1 MCQPGGIFCIAAVLC
16 LLGSAA
22 MAQPATWNVLEAGA
36 RGDGKTDDTAAFQA
50 ALDAAGRA
58 GGGAVIVPAGKYRIA
73 GNLTV
78 PSAVCLQGTHR
89 VPPTLRDN
97 RIEALEGSVLLA
109 YAGRGKPDGE
119 PFIKLTGTN
128 SSVVGFIITYPE
140 WRQTDVPPVPYPP
153 CIGSYD
159 SENVAVQE
167 CLLLNAYEGIRMV
180 RAHRHLIRNITGYP
194 SKRGIYVDECYDI
207 GHIENVHFW
216 PFGVA
221 YAPDNPYCKWVN
233 TQGVAFEL
241 ARTDWHYVS
250 NTFCFGYGVGY
261 KFSESKSG
269 STNGNFLG
277 IGADSCQRAV
287 LVEQCQPPGILI
299 VNGEFVG
306 RWSSK
311 DAVTLEVGPKCDGKV
326 SLTNCSFWGPIDRC
340 IVMKA
345 PNGQL
350 TANACNFVSWD
361 IDQKRSPAIQIDAG
375 KAIVQG
381 CTFGS
386 GDLHVTV
393 GRAAKSV
400 ILLGNQGDQGFVCEN
415 RAGARTQAYANQ
427 VDPIQW
433 TASARA
439 AYRVTVGAEG
449 DSRYLR
455 EFHGRER
462 LGKGAPY
469 RWSAAASRL
478 VLPVNPHTAY
488 TLKVDLEAPAQS
500 IGPDAGI
507 YLGSRRLAAITRAGV
522 QTVVAELPASH
533 GDQVVLTLRLKGW
546 VPRATMPG
554 SQDDRTLGAQVHSLV
569 MLAAGRRAPRFDAN
583 TGAAVPGGQ

>member
-1 MCQPGGIFCIAAVLC
+1 MRTSAWIVCALLAWGGVAA
-16 LLGSAA
+16 
-22 MAQPATWNVLEAGA
+22 AQTMTWNVMDTGA

-58 GGGAVIVPAGKYRIA
+58 GGGTVLAPAGKYRIA
-73 GNLTV
+73 GNLTI

-97 RIEALEGSVLLA
+97 RIEALQGSVLLA
-109 YAGRGKPDGE
+109 YAGRGKADGD

-128 SSVVGFIITYPE
+128 SSIVGFIITYPE
-140 WRQTDVPPVPYPP
+140 WKQSDVPPVPYPP
-153 CIGSYD
+153 CIGSSD

-167 CLLLNAYEGIRMV
+167 CLLLNPYEGIRMV
-180 RAHRHLIRNITGYP
+180 RAHRHLIRNVTGYP
-194 SKRGIYVDECYDI
+194 SRRGIFVDECYDI

-221 YAPDNPYCKWVN
+221 YDPNNPYCKWVN

-261 KFSESKSG
+261 KFSESKTG

-287 LVEQCQPPGILI
+287 LVEQAQPPGILI

-306 RWSSK
+306 RWSST

-340 IVMKA
+340 VVMRA
-345 PNGQL
+345 PNGQF

-361 IDQKRSPAIQIDAG
+361 INQKRSPAIQIDAG
-375 KAIVQG
+375 RAIVEG
-381 CTFGS
+381 CTFGT
-386 GDLHVTV
+386 GDLNVRV
-393 GRAAKSV
+393 GAAARSA
-400 ILLGNQGDQGFVCEN
+400 ILLGNQGDQGFVFEN

-427 VDPIQW
+427 ADPIQW
-433 TASARA
+433 TAEARA
-439 AYRVTVGAEG
+439 AYVVTVGAEG

-455 EFHGRER
+455 EFYGREKTP
-462 LGKGAPY
+462 GKAGRTY
-469 RWSAAASRL
+469 RWSAAESRL
-478 VLPVNPHTAY
+478 VLPVNPGRAY
-488 TLKVDLEAPAQS
+488 TLKVELEAPPQS
-500 IGPDAGI
+500 VSQDAGI
-507 YLGSRRLAAITRAGV
+507 YLGSRRLASIARPGR
-522 QTVVAELPASH
+522 QTLVVAALASS
-533 GDQVVLTLRLKGW
+533 GNQMVLTLRLKGW
-546 VPRATMPG
+546 VPRRTMPG
-554 SQDDRTLGAQVHSLV
+554 SQDDRTLGAQVHSLT

-583 TGAAVPGGQ
+583 TGAAVRER